1 MEKGPTGSLDLR
13 WREASEE
20 ELLELLERHA
30 DELDAGAVGQVLVNP
45 FASSRVIERLLASR
59 NLLAFYEVKRSIAR
73 HPRCPE
79 IEALK
84 LLPGLFWRDLVRIG
98 SDIRIGPVVRRAAD
112 RQLSRRLPGLSVGER
127 QAIAR
132 SAGAGLIATIRH
144 DPEVRVIRGLLE
156 NPRLTEGA
164 LSPLLTSDAARPEV
178 LTEIA
183 RNRRWGARNGVR
195 VAICRN
201 PRTPVATAQQ
211 LLPMLQKKDL
221 RDVASDRRLAAAVRR
236 RADLLLGRSGG
247 PGI

>member
-1 MEKGPTGSLDLR
+1 MEEGPTGGLDLR
-13 WREASEE
+13 WREANEE
-20 ELLELLERHA
+20 ELLELLDRHA
-30 DELDAGAVGQVLVNP
+30 DALDAGAVAHLLVNP
-45 FASSRVIERLLASR
+45 FASPRVIGRLLESR
-59 NLLAFYEVKRSIAR
+59 KLLTFYEVKRGIAR

-98 SDIRIGPVVRRAAD
+98 SDIRIRPVVRRAAD
-112 RQLSRRLPGLSVGER
+112 RQLARRLPGLSVGER
-127 QAIAR
+127 QNIAR

-164 LSPLLTSDAARPEV
+164 LSPLLSSESARPEV
-178 LTEIA
+178 LAAIA
-183 RNRRWGARNGVR
+183 SNRRWGTRNGVR
-195 VAICRN
+195 VAVCRN
-201 PRTPVATAQQ
+201 PRTPVATALQ

-221 RDVASDRRLAAAVRR
+221 REVASDPRLTAAVRR
-236 RADLLLGRSGG
+236 RADLLLGRSAG